1 MVSELVGEGAV
12 PPQLP
17 TPASHAELRVQQS
30 IRRRSLLSRQ
40 YVNPP
45 FDSELEVFV
54 DVGGKLADESDD
66 LSTVLFKSSQPIS
79 WSRSMRN
86 WSRELVDFLFVA
98 FISWSKS
105 VESMSAELI
114 NRSLMAIVVPS
125 SLVLEQWLSWSR
137 SMEISSRVLV
147 NPLFI
152 AFECRSWSRS
162 VEIDD
167 SSSEEIEDKAENDDD
182 GEELTAVNKIRRCRF
197 VFDDE
202 EEQEE
207 ENDEID
213 VVAAG
218 TSIRIQKLRSAQ
230 MKLDLDDLCSGYWR
244 LVSGVNFD
252 FFVSMQPSNA
262 CFNSNCEEAWEWPT
276 KGWHRLTGE
285 FADLCDCCASAYKE
299 GNSGVSDIY
308 KIVKMIVEWKFQ
320 PVIIFSFSRREC
332 EQHAMSISKF
342 DFNTEEEKDVVEQ
355 VFQNVVF
362 CLNEEDRSLPAIE
375 LMLPLLQRGIAV
387 HHSGLLPIIKELVEL
402 LFQEGLVKALFV
414 TEMFAIG
421 LSMPANLF
429 AEFVDKL
436 NDMVVLLPLSKIG
449 KPKAKE
455 DDGKIQSGENGN
467 VAGDHYYRYLED
479 IDLMHDLEDRY
490 GGWLSYK
497 MQEDFVYFA
506 EVCFE
511 SFGDRMKYW
520 ITINK
525 PNLIEI
531 AVIQFQIPPPKTNI
545 EQSIT
550 AKLCGAKLS
559 EGVFVDCLFFSL
571 CLQQQ

>member
-1 MVSELVGEGAV
+1 MVSELAGEGAV

-17 TPASHAELRVQQS
+17 TPASHVELRVRQS
-30 IRRRSLLSRQ
+30 ICRRSLLIRQ

-54 DVGGKLADESDD
+54 DVGGKLADESGGIICN
-66 LSTVLFKSSQPIS
+66 LSTVVFKSSQPIS

-182 GEELTAVNKIRRCRF
+182 GEELTAVNKIRRRRF

-262 CFNSNCEEAWEWPT
+262 CFNSNCEEAWEWLR
-276 KGWHRLTGE
+276 KDWRRLTGE

-299 GNSGVSDIY
+299 GKFCETFHLNVSGVSDIY
-308 KIVKMIVEWKFQ
+308 KIVKMIMEWKFQ
-320 PVIIFSFSRREC
+320 PVIIFNFSRREC
-332 EQHAMSISKF
+332 EQHAMSMSKF
-342 DFNTEEEKDVVEQ
+342 DFNTEEEKDAVEQ
-355 VFQNVVF
+355 VFQNVVL

-387 HHSGLLPIIKELVEL
+387 HHSGLLPSIKELVKL

-449 KPKAKE
+449 KPKSKE

-467 VAGDHYYRYLED
+467 VADDHYYRYLED

-490 GGWLSYK
+490 GGWLSYE

-506 EVCFE
+506 EVLHIFMLKHIV
-511 SFGDRMKYW
+511 SLTF
-520 ITINK
+520 T
-525 PNLIEI
+525 
-531 AVIQFQIPPPKTNI
+531 
-545 EQSIT
+545 
-550 AKLCGAKLS
+550 LS
-559 EGVFVDCLFFSL
+559 WAYKVLHAPAYPGVLRDEP
-571 CLQQQ
+571 

>member
-1 MVSELVGEGAV
+1 MVSELAGEGA
-12 PPQLP
+12 PQLP
-17 TPASHAELRVQQS
+17 TPASHVELRYRRRDKQ
-30 IRRRSLLSRQ
+30 IRRGVNLVKTVTLFTPSTVFGALSLDGSSRSRSIEILSR
-40 YVNPP
+40 VLVSHL
-45 FDSELEVFV
+45 FAVFNR
-54 DVGGKLADESDD
+54 
-66 LSTVLFKSSQPIS
+66 TS

-182 GEELTAVNKIRRCRF
+182 GEELTAVNKIRRRRF

-262 CFNSNCEEAWEWPT
+262 CFNSNCEEAWEWPR
-276 KGWHRLTGE
+276 KGWRRLTGE

-299 GNSGVSDIY
+299 GKFCETFHLNVSGVSDIY

-320 PVIIFSFSRREC
+320 PVIIFNFSRREC
-332 EQHAMSISKF
+332 EQHAMSMSKF
-342 DFNTEEEKDVVEQ
+342 DFNTEEEKDAVEQ
-355 VFQNVVF
+355 VFQNVVL

-375 LMLPLLQRGIAV
+375 LMLPL
-387 HHSGLLPIIKELVEL
+387 IK
-402 LFQEGLVKALFV
+402 VKLHNSV
-414 TEMFAIG
+414 MEQCIVM
-421 LSMPANLF
+421 
-429 AEFVDKL
+429 
-436 NDMVVLLPLSKIG
+436 PLS
-449 KPKAKE
+449 E
-455 DDGKIQSGENGN
+455 FDDAEK
-467 VAGDHYYRYLED
+467 GDALYAMELALSLEK
-479 IDLMHDLEDRY
+479 LTNEKL
-490 GGWLSYK
+490 L
-497 MQEDFVYFA
+497 
-506 EVCFE
+506 
-511 SFGDRMKYW
+511 
-520 ITINK
+520 
-525 PNLIEI
+525 NLH
-531 AVIQFQIPPPKTNI
+531 AVICIH
-545 EQSIT
+545 
-550 AKLCGAKLS
+550 C
-559 EGVFVDCLFFSL
+559 
-571 CLQQQ
+571 